1 MGDSF
6 SLFSISNKLRSNG
19 FKFQQEGFRIML
31 EIKEGFLWMT
41 ANTGTD
47 SLDTLLTLKNSLV
60 VSVLSGMTQK

>member
-1 MGDSF
+1 
-6 SLFSISNKLRSNG
+6 
-19 FKFQQEGFRIML
+19 ML